1 LQLGHNLAGEHKPI
15 WHELLAQA
23 EAVEIVET
31 AVRHRDEGVFH
42 SWLITGPPGSGRS
55 NLAFAFAAALQ
66 CKEQGCGTCQS
77 CVLAKAGTHPDIQVL
92 STEKVQITIAEIRE
106 LVSASIMGSSVGRF
120 RIMII
125 EDADRMTPTASNIL
139 LKALEE
145 PPAGTLWIL
154 CAPSEVDMLP
164 TIRSRV
170 RRVGLKVPSIEDV
183 AQLLITRDGIEPK
196 LAHQVAAESQSHIG
210 MARRLAT
217 SSEARARRKDTL
229 KAAMAI
235 HTVTDAVRVCDRW
248 LDLAQKDAD
257 ALTKSRDE
265 EERTALLASMGL
277 GPSDIIPPALR
288 TEVKNLEE
296 AQKRRAKRSLRD
308 GLDRI
313 LVDLLALYRD
323 VMTVQLAAAVPLVN
337 QDLATEINDL
347 ANRTKPEHTIGK
359 LEALELA
366 RHRIDRNVREQLVLD
381 SLAVSL
387 QVRQG

>member
-1 LQLGHNLAGEHKPI
+1 MTAHQPI
-15 WHELLAQA
+15 WHELLGQQ
-23 EAVEIVET
+23 EAVALVET
-31 AVRHRDEGVFH
+31 AVRHREDGVFH

-66 CKEQGCGTCQS
+66 CADQGCGTCQS
-77 CVLAKAGTHPDIQVL
+77 CILAKAGTHPDIQVL
-92 STEKVQITIAEIRE
+92 STEKVQITIAEIRD

-125 EDADRMTPTASNIL
+125 EDADRMTSTASNIL

-145 PPAGTLWIL
+145 PPAGTIWIL

-217 SSEARARRKDTL
+217 STEARARRKDTL
-229 KAAMAI
+229 KAALEI
-235 HTVTDAVRVCDRW
+235 KSVTDAVRTCDRW
-248 LDLAQKDAD
+248 LELAQKDAD
-257 ALTKSRDE
+257 ALTRSRDE
-265 EERTALLASMGL
+265 EERTALMASMGL
-277 GPSDIIPPALR
+277 GPSDTIPPALR

-323 VMTVQLAAAVPLVN
+323 VMTVQLGAGVDLVN
-337 QDLATEINDL
+337 HDLVEDIGAL
-347 ANRTKPEHTIGK
+347 AAKTKPEQTIEK
-359 LEALELA
+359 LEAIEKA
-366 RHRIDRNVREQLVLD
+366 RMRIDRNVREQLALD
-381 SLAVSL
+381 ALAVSL
-387 QVRQG
+387 QFRQG